1 MRKGVAGV
9 LLASLALGAAAWG
22 LWQWQKDDFDYA
34 AAFERPEQGD
44 SAEPPGVILRVPELA
59 GRTPQELEGRLGA
72 PGRCEDSLYSRRCRY
87 SHAGAQV
94 LFIDGKAD
102 WFLVPFGDSGYPLVP
117 EALAALGLPENIV
130 AGKPTQ
136 SSKRELVWENLAG
149 YREVRLVADNQGIVT
164 HALIKVSAR

>member
-1 MRKGVAGV
+1 MRKAATAV
-9 LLASLALGAAAWG
+9 LLAGLALGAAAWG
-22 LWQWQKDDFDYA
+22 LWQWQQDDFDYA
-34 AAFERPEQGD
+34 AAFERPEAGETT
-44 SAEPPGVILRVPELA
+44 EPPGVILRIPELA
-59 GRTPQELEGRLGA
+59 GRTAAELEGRLGA

-87 SHAGAQV
+87 SHAATQV

-117 EALAALGLPENIV
+117 EALAALGLPE
-130 AGKPTQ
+130 GKPTQ
-136 SSKRELVWENLAG
+136 SSKRELVWEGLAG